1 MSRYIIKRILYA
13 LPVLLGVAILVFIL
27 ISMAPGDP
35 AVVMLG
41 NDATPEA
48 IEQMHEEFG
57 LDQPYH
63 IQLAAYIKNVF
74 TKLDF
79 GISYR
84 TKLPVLDE
92 ILSRL
97 PVTIKITFISM
108 IIGTIAGIAA
118 GIISAVKQYSWIDRI
133 TTVFAL
139 FGISAP
145 SFWLALML
153 VIIFAVNLQ
162 WLPPS
167 GSYGPEYFIL
177 PCLTLGLQAASIV
190 MRMTRSSMLEVIR
203 QDYIKTAR
211 AKGQTEW
218 VVVMKHALRNA
229 LIPIITAIGNQTSML
244 IGGSVLV
251 ETVFAIPGLGKY
263 IIDSINFRDYPAVQG
278 TILVISLM
286 TIAIMLVVDIIYGF
300 VDPRIRGMYGIKIKR
315 KAEGNAEK

>member
-1 MSRYIIKRILYA
+1 MLQYIVKRIAYA
-13 LPVLLGVAILVFIL
+13 LPVLLGVTVLVFVL
-27 ISMAPGDP
+27 ISLAPGDP

-48 IEQMHEEFG
+48 IERMHKEFG
-57 LDQPYH
+57 LDKPYY
-63 IQLAAYIKNVF
+63 IQFLNYTKNVF
-74 TKLDF
+74 TRLDF

-84 TKLPVLDE
+84 TKQPVINE
-92 ILSRL
+92 IVQRL
-97 PVTIKITFISM
+97 PITIKITFISM

-133 TTVFAL
+133 TTIIAL

-153 VIIFAVNLQ
+153 IIIFAVRLQ

-167 GSYGPEYFIL
+167 GSYGMRYFIL

-190 MRMTRSSMLEVIR
+190 MRMTRASMLEVIR

-218 VVVMKHALRNA
+218 VIITKHALRNA

-244 IGGSVLV
+244 MGGSVLV

-263 IIDSINFRDYPAVQG
+263 IIDSIYARDYPAVQG
-278 TILVISLM
+278 TIIVICLI
-286 TIAIMLVVDIIYGF
+286 TIIIMLVVDIVYGF
-300 VDPRIRGMYGIKIKR
+300 VDPRIKASFTSKKRG
-315 KAEGNAEK
+315 

>member
-1 MSRYIIKRILYA
+1 MHRYICKRILYA
-13 LPVLLGVAILVFIL
+13 IPVLLGVTILVFVL

-35 AVVMLG
+35 TVALLG

-48 IEQMHEEFG
+48 IAAVREELG
-57 LDQPYH
+57 LNRPY
-63 IQLAAYIKNVF
+63 YIRLLDYVKDVF
-74 TKLDF
+74 TRLDF

-84 TKLPVLDE
+84 TKLPVLEE

-97 PVTIKITFISM
+97 PVTLKITFISM
-108 IIGTIAGIAA
+108 VVGAILGIAA
-118 GIISAVKQYSWIDRI
+118 GIISAVKQYSWLDNII
-133 TTVFAL
+133 TVIAL

-162 WLPPS
+162 WFPAS
-167 GSYGPEYFIL
+167 GSYGPIYYVL
-177 PCLTLGLQAASIV
+177 PCVTLGLQAASIL

-211 AKGQTEW
+211 AKGQTEF
-218 VVVMKHALRNA
+218 VVVTKHALRNA

-244 IGGSVLV
+244 VGGSVLV
-251 ETVFAIPGLGKY
+251 ETIFAIPGLGKY

-278 TILVISLM
+278 TILIISLM
-286 TIAIMLVVDIIYGF
+286 TIIIMLVVDIVYGF
-300 VDPRIRGMYGIKIKR
+300 VDPRIHAAYSPKRGRRIKR
-315 KAEGNAEK
+315 GEK